1 MKWLEFFGT
10 FKWHSNDIFDL
21 APYIIY
27 LKNGKVWG
35 DRLQVLE
42 HKLSTRKQSWQ
53 EGFCISKVWVQP
65 WRACDKHISLAYE
78 NNFVALTYALEENN
92 HLYSFISIYAPQGQL
107 LNRFRMMKDE
117 ERKSNKFWM
126 LRND

>member
-1 MKWLEFFGT
+1 M
-10 FKWHSNDIFDL
+10 
-21 APYIIY
+21 
-27 LKNGKVWG
+27 
-35 DRLQVLE
+35 
-42 HKLSTRKQSWQ
+42 
-53 EGFCISKVWVQP
+53 
-65 WRACDKHISLAYE
+65 KHISLAYE